1 MSEAIP
7 TIDPA
12 LFRQVL
18 GCYPTGVTIVTAS
31 SGGEPAA
38 MVIGSFGSVSLD
50 PPLVMFL
57 PAKTSST
64 WPDIEAA
71 GAFCVNV
78 LGDDHTEL
86 AHQFFKK
93 DVDPWDGLEW
103 TTGASGSPVLTD
115 ALAWIDCEIE
125 RVIEAGD
132 HWIVLGRVL
141 DLRGSDAGGPLVFFR
156 GGYGRFEG

>member
-1 MSEAIP
+1 VSEATP

-31 SGGEPAA
+31 AGDEPVA

-57 PAKTSST
+57 PGQSSST
-64 WPDIEAA
+64 WPRIEAA

-78 LGDDHTEL
+78 LGDDQVEL
-86 AHQFFKK
+86 SHRFFSK
-93 DVDPWDGLEW
+93 DTDPWDGLEW
-103 TTGASGSPVLTD
+103 TTAATGAPVLAD

-125 RVIEAGD
+125 RVVEAGD
-132 HWIVLGRVL
+132 HWIVLGRVV
-141 DLRGSDAGGPLVFFR
+141 DLEGSDSGGPLVFFR
-156 GGYGRFEG
+156 GGYGRFAG